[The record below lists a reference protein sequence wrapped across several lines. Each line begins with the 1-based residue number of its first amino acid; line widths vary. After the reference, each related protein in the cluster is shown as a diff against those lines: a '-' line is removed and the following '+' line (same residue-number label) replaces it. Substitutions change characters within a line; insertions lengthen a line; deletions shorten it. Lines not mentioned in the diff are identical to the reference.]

1 MHPLSAYVNTAIC
14 ESKIKQHIK
23 TEVLF
28 TTIFI
33 GEFNKTQNIKVAI
46 TARLQQNRLK
56 ARSGNDLYGALDS
69 IYGIPGRKMG

>member
-1 MHPLSAYVNTAIC
+1 MHPLSAYVDTAIC
-14 ESKIKQHIK
+14 ESKTEKLIKS
-23 TEVLF
+23 EVLYA
-28 TTIFI
+28 TIFI

-46 TARLQQNRLK
+46 TARLQHNRLK